1 MMYSVPFEEV
11 NASEYEKEIKGY
23 LDTKSDVNSVVSPQE
38 VVRSF
43 WRVFELVLN
52 SCQQMKHCHG
62 EPIGY
67 FSVLDEKISSKKIC
81 IKGKLSWEDM
91 YGARFSFFQID
102 IDRRSPKLLY
112 SIKILRRSTKVQ
124 KQSIYIGKTH
134 SDWLVGYRA
143 IDFELEAYGP
153 DLYSPGEY
161 RARRL
166 EEYDPGFNDLEEFRK
181 RREKLRESK

>member
-11 NASEYEKEIKGY
+11 NASEYEREIKAY
-23 LDTKSDVNSVVSPQE
+23 VHTKSDVNSVVISQA

-67 FSVLDEKISSKKIC
+67 FAVLDEKINSKKISV
-81 IKGKLSWEDM
+81 KGKLSWEDM

-102 IDRRSPKLLY
+102 IDRKSPKLLY
-112 SIKILRRSTKVQ
+112 SIKILRRSTKVK
-124 KQSIYIGKTH
+124 KQAIYIGKTH

-143 IDFELEAYGP
+143 IDFEFPAYGP
-153 DLYSPGEY
+153 DLYSPGESLP
-161 RARRL
+161 RRL
-166 EEYDPGFNDLEEFRK
+166 EESDPSFDNLEEFRK
-181 RREKLRESK
+181 RRKKLREGK